1 MAPLLK
7 PSECTVLVV
16 ERFVDASLPADDAVA
31 AGRSRIL
38 EAATICRLPTLVAA
52 PAATTISNSSAT
64 PIHDLLPSA
73 SAWAESPLGLSLAA
87 TGRSSL
93 LICGYWLDEA
103 ITFTALSAMGE
114 GYDVYL
120 LTDASPSLEPDGGR
134 TATLRLVQAGV
145 VPTTTRQAIREW
157 TVQATDPSLRAQ
169 LLALL

>member
-7 PSECTVLVV
+7 PSECAVLFL
-16 ERFVDASLPADDAVA
+16 ERFADDSVSAESDAVA
-31 AGRSRIL
+31 TGRSRIL
-38 EAATICRLPTLVAA
+38 QAATLCTLPALFAAPVAA
-52 PAATTISNSSAT
+52 ATLGAT
-64 PIHDLLPSA
+64 PIHNLQPAANS
-73 SAWAESPLGLSLAA
+73 WAESTLGRSLAA

-103 ITFTALSAMGE
+103 VTFTSLIAMGE

-120 LTDASPSLEPDGGR
+120 LTDASPLLEADGCR

-157 TVQATDPSLRAQ
+157 AADTVDPFLRTQ
-169 LLALL
+169 LLRLV